1 MKIIFL
7 LFDILLVYYQSNN
20 LMAAMNETY
29 RLSLINN
36 LEKNIKDFQLIL
48 NKIPE
53 SPEVDSLTGKGDL
66 KDFFCTV
73 TAVEEDVLKMRL
85 KKIVEEEHP
94 YLPAIQVEKLKIAE
108 EYYQYSLTDLVRQFL
123 VQKEEILKF
132 INKIPYYYW
141 ERTGVHELEGHVT
154 FEEFV
159 QRLIRN
165 DQINLNQL
173 KEKFKNNR
181 HKKN

>member
-1 MKIIFL
+1 
-7 LFDILLVYYQSNN
+7 
-20 LMAAMNETY
+20 MNETY
-29 RLSLINN
+29 RLNLINN
-36 LEKNIKDFQLIL
+36 LEKNIKDFQVIL
-48 NKIPE
+48 KKVPNN
-53 SPEVDSLTGKGDL
+53 PEVNLLTGKGEL
-66 KDFFCTV
+66 RDFFCTV
-73 TAVEEDVLKMRL
+73 TAVEEDVLEMRL

-94 YLPAIQVEKLKIAE
+94 YLPAIQIDKLKVSE
-108 EYYQYSLTDLVRQFL
+108 EYYRYSLSDLVKQFL

-165 DQINLNQL
+165 DQINLHQL
-173 KEKFKNNR
+173 REKFINNR
-181 HKKN
+181 NKKN

>member
-1 MKIIFL
+1 
-7 LFDILLVYYQSNN
+7 
-20 LMAAMNETY
+20 MNETY

-36 LEKNIKDFQLIL
+36 LAKNIKDFQVML
-48 NKIPE
+48 KRMPE
-53 SPEVDSLTGKGDL
+53 EVEVESLSRNDEL

-94 YLPAIQVEKLKIAE
+94 YLPAIRIDYFKLNS
-108 EYYQYSLTDLVRQFL
+108 EYYQHSLNDLVQQFL
-123 VQKEEILKF
+123 LQKEEILRF
-132 INKIPYYYW
+132 INKIPYYHW

-165 DQINLNQL
+165 DQVNLHQL

-181 HKKN
+181 SKKN